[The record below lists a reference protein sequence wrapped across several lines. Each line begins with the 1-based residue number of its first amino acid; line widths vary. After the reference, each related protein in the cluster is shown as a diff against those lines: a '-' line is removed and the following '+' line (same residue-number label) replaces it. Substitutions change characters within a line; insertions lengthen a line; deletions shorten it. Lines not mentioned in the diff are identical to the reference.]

1 MRRNFD
7 DVELVDFGE
16 FERLGRGR
24 AGHAGQLAI
33 KAEVILEGDR
43 GQRHVFRL
51 DLDMLLGFERLMQ
64 PFRIAA
70 PRHHAAGEFVDDDD
84 LALAHDVILVALE
97 QLVRAQGLID
107 VVDDGDVLRLVERAL
122 GEDAGLAEQFLHM
135 FVAGVG
141 QADRALLLV
150 EVVIFL
156 DELREE
162 LVDGVVEIGF
172 IVDRAGN
179 DQRRARLVDEDRIHF
194 VDDRERMSALRH
206 LRQLVFHIVAQIV
219 EAELVIG
226 AVGDVAG
233 VGGGA
238 ILVRNVV
245 NDDAD
250 AHAEEV
256 IDLPHPFGV
265 ALGEIVVDGDD
276 MHAFSRQRVEIDR
289 ERRDQRLAFAG
300 AHLGDA
306 ALVQHHAADQL
317 HVEMALAERAPR
329 RLAHRCEGGHEQI
342 VKRPAGGELL
352 AELLRAGA
360 QRLVRERGDLGLQRV
375 DRPDFRLIGLQPA
388 FVCGAENF
396 LGEGAEHSWNLS
408 DWTGA
413 LA

>member
-1 MRRNFD
+1 
-7 DVELVDFGE
+7 
-16 FERLGRGR
+16 
-24 AGHAGQLAI
+24 
-33 KAEVILEGDR
+33 
-43 GQRHVFRL
+43 
-51 DLDMLLGFERLMQ
+51 
-64 PFRIAA
+64 
-70 PRHHAAGEFVDDDD
+70 
-84 LALAHDVILVALE
+84 
-97 QLVRAQGLID
+97 
-107 VVDDGDVLRLVERAL
+107 
-122 GEDAGLAEQFLHM
+122 
-135 FVAGVG
+135 
-141 QADRALLLV
+141 
-150 EVVIFL
+150 
-156 DELREE
+156 
-162 LVDGVVEIGF
+162 
-172 IVDRAGN
+172 
-179 DQRRARLVDEDRIHF
+179 
-194 VDDRERMSALRH
+194 MSALRH

-219 EAELVIG
+219 EAELVIR

-245 NDDAD
+245 DDDSD

-256 IDLPHPFGV
+256 IYLPHPFGV

-276 MHAFSRQRVEIDR
+276 MHAFALERVEIDR

-317 HVEMALAERAPR
+317 HVEMALAERALR
-329 RLAHRCEGGHEQI
+329 RLAHRGEGGHEQI
-342 VKRPAGGELL
+342 VERLAGGELL

-375 DRPDFRLIGLQPA
+375 DRLDFRLIGLQPA